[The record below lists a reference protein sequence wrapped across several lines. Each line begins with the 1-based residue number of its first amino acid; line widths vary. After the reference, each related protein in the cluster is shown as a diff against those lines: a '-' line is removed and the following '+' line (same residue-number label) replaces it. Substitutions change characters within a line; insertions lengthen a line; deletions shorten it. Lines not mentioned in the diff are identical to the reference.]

1 MMSLDFDQFQAQSDA
16 ELLLEELRSLTEDQ
30 IRSALQELGFLGT
43 DKQVDL
49 MKRFI
54 ANARVLDGDICAPLI
69 DTYSA
74 NCYLYADERN
84 AYQWFACKRIKDF
97 VKRGAFNIA
106 QKVNPDT
113 GRLRKYLCLTDT
125 AIEVLTSPNF

>member
-16 ELLLEELRSLTEDQ
+16 ELLLEELRTLTEDQ
-30 IRSALQELGFLGT
+30 IRSALQDLGFVGT

-54 ANARVLDGDICAPLI
+54 ANARVLDGNICAPLN
-69 DTYSA
+69 DSYSGK
-74 NCYLYADERN
+74 YFLYTEETKS
-84 AYQWFACKRIKDF
+84 YQQYAGKRIYDL
-97 VKRGAFNIA
+97 VKGGVFTVA

-113 GRLRKYLCLTDT
+113 GREKKYLCLTDT